1 MQNNELNPLWSEIAW
16 KESEKIYNEIISH
29 PFIKELAEGTLPR
42 DKYLGYLR
50 QDRLYLREY
59 AKVLAHIA
67 SRIEKADY
75 SESFLRF
82 ALDSIVVER
91 EMHSFF
97 LGKEKEREGN
107 EMTSACALYTST
119 LKSQTY
125 SPVEVEAAA
134 ILPCFLVYLK
144 VGLHILSIVKDLDSN
159 PYKEWIKTYADTAFE
174 QSTRRAMEICDALA
188 GKASEEI
195 RGKMTQIFKECTRLE
210 WLFWDSAWRLEKPLY
225 KD

>member
-1 MQNNELNPLWSEIAW
+1 MTRLWSETAW

-29 PFIKELAEGTLPR
+29 PFIKELAEGSLSL

-59 AKVLAHIA
+59 ARVLANIA
-67 SRIEKADY
+67 SRLDKADQ

-82 ALDSIVVER
+82 ALDSILVER

-97 LGKEKEREGN
+97 LGKEQNNDGN
-107 EMTSACALYTST
+107 KMTAACALYTST
-119 LKSQTY
+119 LKSQAY

-134 ILPCFLVYLK
+134 ILPCFVVYLK

-159 PYKEWIKTYADTAFE
+159 PYKEWIKTYADNTFAE
-174 QSTRRAMEICDALA
+174 STRRAVEICDALA
-188 GKASEEI
+188 ANASENI
-195 RGKMTQIFKECTRLE
+195 RERMTEIFKECTRLE
-210 WLFWDSAWRLEKPLY
+210 WLFWDSAWRLESPLY
-225 KD
+225 HD